1 MFASPGSATRSTNA
15 AKPATTALGGYRDP
29 KPMVFSGLYP
39 IDGSD
44 YPDLRDALDKLKLND
59 AALVYEPETSAALG
73 FGFRIGFLGMLHL
86 EIVRERLEREFDL
99 DLISTLPNVVYD
111 VTLDDGTV
119 LTVANPSEFPYG
131 KVDLGDRAGGAGDRP
146 GAERVHRRDH
156 GAVPAEAR
164 LAARHGLLS
173 EERVEMRYTLP
184 LAEIVFDFFD
194 QLKSRTRGYASLDY
208 EPDGDQV
215 ADLVKVDIMLQGETV
230 DAFSSIVHKDK
241 AYAYG
246 VMMAGKLKDLIPRQ
260 QFEVPIQAAIGS
272 RIIARENIRAIRE
285 DVLAKCYGGDISRK
299 RKLLEKQKAGKKRM
313 KNIGTVEVPPEA
325 FIAAL
330 SSDGHAAEASLKRLG
345 TDRIDLYYA
354 HQDDDSQ
361 TQEAVLE
368 AFGKLVDAG
377 KVRVIGASNFHAARL
392 KSAVEAAKTSDLPR
406 YHVLQPEY
414 NLVSRTK
421 FEGELQDYCVTE
433 NIGVLPYYGLA
444 SGFLTGKYRTK
455 DDLGQSVRGGRMGE
469 LLEGTGKAVLDA
481 MDSVV
486 EATGATHA
494 QVALAWLIAQPGVT
508 APIASATSV
517 KQIEDLLPAMTLELS
532 KDQLDALMVAGA

>member
-1 MFASPGSATRSTNA
+1 MTLRRLGSTDLKIA
-15 AKPATTALGGYRDP
+15 PLVLGGN
-29 KPMVFSGLYP
+29 VFGWTADRGASFAVLDAFVAGGGTMIDTADVYSAW
-39 IDGSD
+39 IDGHKGGESESMIGEW
-44 YPDLRDALDKLKLND
+44 LKASGKRDDVLIATK
-59 AALVYEPETSAALG
+59 V
-73 FGFRIGFLGMLHL
+73 GMLPG
-86 EIVRERLEREFDL
+86 E
-99 DLISTLPNVVYD
+99 
-111 VTLDDGTV
+111 
-119 LTVANPSEFPYG
+119 
-131 KVDLGDRAGGAGDRP
+131 GGEKLA
-146 GAERVHRRDH
+146 
-156 GAVPAEAR
+156 PAR
-164 LAARHGLLS
+164 
-173 EERVEMRYTLP
+173 
-184 LAEIVFDFFD
+184 
-194 QLKSRTRGYASLDY
+194 
-208 EPDGDQV
+208 
-215 ADLVKVDIMLQGETV
+215 
-230 DAFSSIVHKDK
+230 
-241 AYAYG
+241 
-246 VMMAGKLKDLIPRQ
+246 
-260 QFEVPIQAAIGS
+260 
-272 RIIARENIRAIRE
+272 
-285 DVLAKCYGGDISRK
+285 
-299 RKLLEKQKAGKKRM
+299 
-313 KNIGTVEVPPEA
+313 
-325 FIAAL
+325 IAA
-330 SSDGHAAEASLKRLG
+330 AAEASLKRLG

-517 KQIEDLLPAMTLELS
+517 KQIEDLLPAMTLELT
-532 KDQLDALMVAGA
+532 KDQLDALTTAGA